1 MKGGEGD
8 FFIRHHFR
16 IEGVEGS
23 RIQVVKFLSL
33 EPWNPCLPADRL
45 EFSNL
50 FGLGRLNGT
59 MTQVRTRF
67 APSPTGDLHIGGART
82 ALFNWLLAR
91 QARGVF
97 ILRIEDTDVARSTQ
111 ESIQVILDA
120 MTWLGMDWDEGPFY
134 QTQRVSF
141 YREAAEKLLKEGKAY
156 RCYCTPEELE
166 TKREAALKAG
176 IKPKYDR
183 TCLHR
188 ARLGAKPRAQ
198 IPSAIRFL
206 SPDEGK
212 TVVEDLI
219 QGRVEFDNTE
229 LDDLIILR
237 SDGLP
242 TYNFSVVVDD
252 ATMGITHVIRGND
265 HLNNTPRQIQIYQG
279 LGYPIPQFGHVPMIL
294 GPDKKKL
301 SKRHGAQS
309 VMEYKKLGYL
319 PQAVVNYLVRLGWS
333 YGDQEEFT
341 REELIE
347 KFSLEAVGR
356 SAAAINPGK
365 LDWLNSQYIKKIE
378 LDDLVQRV
386 QPFIEAKGY
395 SNIDPDLLRKAIL
408 SFKERVKTLVE
419 MAELSEFYFCDE
431 IAYDE
436 KAAGKFLSQETMPIF
451 SQMIPSL
458 SKESVLGKEKA
469 HQLIEQLAETRG
481 EPLVKIAQPI
491 RVALTGRTVSPPI
504 DEVMEVLGKE
514 KVIKR
519 LERAIEY
526 IKKSEIRISKSETNQ
541 KSK

>member
-1 MKGGEGD
+1 
-8 FFIRHHFR
+8 
-16 IEGVEGS
+16 
-23 RIQVVKFLSL
+23 
-33 EPWNPCLPADRL
+33 
-45 EFSNL
+45 
-50 FGLGRLNGT
+50 
-59 MTQVRTRF
+59 MTKVRTRF

-91 QARGVF
+91 HARGVF

-120 MTWLGMDWDEGPFY
+120 MTWLGMNWDEGPFY
-134 QTQRVSF
+134 QTQRISL
-141 YREAAEKLLKEGKAY
+141 YQEAAEKLLKEGKAY

-166 TKREAALKAG
+166 AKREAALRAE

-188 ARLGAKPRAQ
+188 GVSYPDG
-198 IPSAIRFL
+198 PYAIRFL

-237 SDGLP
+237 SDRLP

-265 HLNNTPRQIQIYQG
+265 HLNNTPRQIQIYQA
-279 LGYPIPQFGHVPMIL
+279 LGYPIPQFGHVSMIL

-309 VMEYKKLGYL
+309 AMEYKKMGYL

-333 YGDQEEFT
+333 HGDQEEFT

-365 LDWLNSQYIKKIE
+365 LNWLNAQYIKKIE
-378 LDDLVQRV
+378 LDELVQRV
-386 QPFIEAKGY
+386 RPFIEAKGY
-395 SNIDPDLLRKAIL
+395 SITDLDRLRKVASSL
-408 SFKERVKTLVE
+408 RERVKTLVE
-419 MAELSEFYFCDE
+419 MADLSEFYFSEE

-436 KAAGKFLSQETMPIF
+436 KAAGKFLIRESVPILEEV
-451 SQMIPSL
+451 IVAL
-458 SKESVLGKEKA
+458 SKEGVLDKGSC
-469 HQLIEQLAETRG
+469 HRLIQQLAEVRG
-481 EPLVKIAQPI
+481 VPLVKIAQPI
-491 RVALTGRTVSPPI
+491 RVALTGKTVSPPI
-504 DEVMEVLGKE
+504 DEVMEALGKND
-514 KVIKR
+514 VIKR
-519 LERAIEY
+519 LQRATEKIGLG
-526 IKKSEIRISKSETNQ
+526 
-541 KSK
+541 

>member
-1 MKGGEGD
+1 MSE
-8 FFIRHHFR
+8 
-16 IEGVEGS
+16 
-23 RIQVVKFLSL
+23 
-33 EPWNPCLPADRL
+33 
-45 EFSNL
+45 
-50 FGLGRLNGT
+50 
-59 MTQVRTRF
+59 VRTRF

-91 QARGVF
+91 HSHGVF

-134 QTQRVSF
+134 QTQRMSF
-141 YREAAEKLLKEGKAY
+141 YQEAAEKLLREGRAY
-156 RCYCTPEELE
+156 RCYCTPEEVE
-166 TKREAALKAG
+166 IKREAALKAG

-188 ARLGAKPRAQ
+188 
-198 IPSAIRFL
+198 ISSPSERSSTIRFL
-206 SPDEGK
+206 SPDTGK
-212 TVVEDLI
+212 TIVEDLI

-265 HLNNTPRQIQIYQG
+265 HLNNTPRQIQIYQA
-279 LGYPIPQFGHVPMIL
+279 LGYPLPQFGHVSMIL

-309 VMEYKKLGYL
+309 VMEYQKLGYL

-333 YGDQEEFT
+333 FGDQEEFT

-365 LDWLNSQYIKKIE
+365 LDWLNAQYIKKIE
-378 LDDLVQRV
+378 LEELVQSVR
-386 QPFIEAKGY
+386 PFIETKGY
-395 SNIDPDLLRKAIL
+395 SNVDPDLLRKAVRSL
-408 SFKERVKTLVE
+408 RERAKTLVE
-419 MAELSEFYFCDE
+419 MADALEFYFCEE
-431 IAYDE
+431 ITYDE
-436 KAAGKFLSQETMPIF
+436 KAAGKFLNQETILMF
-451 SQMIPSL
+451 HQAVPSL
-458 SKESVLGKEKA
+458 LNEPVLEKEWVHG
-469 HQLIEQLAETRG
+469 LIQKLAKTRG

-504 DEVMEVLGKE
+504 DEVMEVLGKTE
-514 KVIKR
+514 VVKR
-519 LERAIEY
+519 LERAIKY
-526 IKKSEIRISKSETNQ
+526 IEKSR
-541 KSK
+541 

>member
-1 MKGGEGD
+1 MSK
-8 FFIRHHFR
+8 
-16 IEGVEGS
+16 
-23 RIQVVKFLSL
+23 
-33 EPWNPCLPADRL
+33 
-45 EFSNL
+45 
-50 FGLGRLNGT
+50 
-59 MTQVRTRF
+59 VRTRF

-91 QARGVF
+91 HSQGVF

-134 QTQRVSF
+134 QTERVSL

-156 RCYCTPEELE
+156 RCFCTPEELE
-166 TKREAALKAG
+166 TKREAAMKAG

-183 TCLHR
+183 ACLGR
-188 ARLGAKPRAQ
+188 TSFPSGR
-198 IPSAIRFL
+198 PSAIRFL
-206 SPDEGK
+206 SPEKGK

-265 HLNNTPRQIQIYQG
+265 HLNNTPRQIQIYQA
-279 LGYPIPQFGHVPMIL
+279 LGYPIPKFGHVPMIL

-309 VMEYKKLGYL
+309 VMEYKKMGYL
-319 PQAVVNYLVRLGWS
+319 PQAVTNYLVRLGWS
-333 YGDQEEFT
+333 YGDQEEFN

-378 LDDLVQRV
+378 LEELIQRV
-386 QPFIEAKGY
+386 RPFMEAKGY
-395 SNIDPDLLRKAIL
+395 SNLDPDRLRKAIL
-408 SFKERVKTLVE
+408 SLRERVKTLVE
-419 MAELSEFYFCDE
+419 MADHSEFYFSEE
-431 IAYDE
+431 IIYDE
-436 KAAGKFLSQETMPIF
+436 KAAGKFLNQET
-451 SQMIPSL
+451 IPMLNQVITSL
-458 SKESVLGKEKA
+458 SREPLLKKENV
-469 HQLIEQLAETRG
+469 HRLIQELSETRG
-481 EPLVKIAQPI
+481 EPLVKVAQPL

-504 DEVMEVLGKE
+504 DEVIEVLGKE
-514 KVIKR
+514 SVIKR
-519 LERAIEY
+519 LKRAIEY
-526 IKKSEIRISKSETNQ
+526 IEHKSPITKHQ
-541 KSK
+541 

>member
-1 MKGGEGD
+1 
-8 FFIRHHFR
+8 
-16 IEGVEGS
+16 
-23 RIQVVKFLSL
+23 
-33 EPWNPCLPADRL
+33 
-45 EFSNL
+45 
-50 FGLGRLNGT
+50 

-91 QARGVF
+91 HEQGVF

-120 MTWLGMDWDEGPFY
+120 MTWLGMDWDEGPYY
-134 QTQRVSF
+134 QTQRMSF
-141 YREAAEKLLKEGKAY
+141 YHEAVERLLREGKAY

-166 TKREAALKAG
+166 TKREAASKAG
-176 IKPKYDR
+176 LKPKYDR
-183 TCLHR
+183 TCLNR
-188 ARLGAKPRAQ
+188 KSFPLGS
-198 IPSAIRFL
+198 PSAVRFL

-219 QGRVEFDNTE
+219 QGRVEFDNSE

-237 SDGLP
+237 SDELP

-265 HLNNTPRQIQIYQG
+265 HLNNTPRQIQIYQA
-279 LGYPIPQFGHVPMIL
+279 LGYPIPNFGHVSMIL

-309 VMEYKKLGYL
+309 VMEYKKMGYL

-365 LDWLNSQYIKKIE
+365 LDWLNAQYIKKIE
-378 LDDLVQRV
+378 LDELIQSVL
-386 QPFIEAKGY
+386 PFIEAKGY
-395 SNIDPDLLRKAIL
+395 SNIHPDLLRKAVL
-408 SFKERVKTLVE
+408 SLRERVKTLKE
-419 MAELSEFYFCDE
+419 LADLSEFYFCEE

-436 KAAGKFLSQETMPIF
+436 KAAGKFLNQETLPMFNQAI
-451 SQMIPSL
+451 SSL
-458 SKESVLGKEKA
+458 LNESVLEKERV
-469 HQLIEQLAETRG
+469 HGLIQQLAETRG

-504 DEVMEVLGKE
+504 DEVMEVLGKAE
-514 KVIKR
+514 VVKR
-519 LERAIEY
+519 LQRAVEY
-526 IKKSEIRISKSETNQ
+526 IKGMNVK
-541 KSK
+541 

>member
-1 MKGGEGD
+1 MSE
-8 FFIRHHFR
+8 
-16 IEGVEGS
+16 
-23 RIQVVKFLSL
+23 
-33 EPWNPCLPADRL
+33 
-45 EFSNL
+45 
-50 FGLGRLNGT
+50 
-59 MTQVRTRF
+59 VRTRF

-91 QARGVF
+91 HCHGVF

-134 QTQRVSF
+134 QTERMSF
-141 YREAAEKLLKEGKAY
+141 YQEAAEKLLREGRAY

-166 TKREAALKAG
+166 IKREAALKAG

-188 ARLGAKPRAQ
+188 ISSPSERS
-198 IPSAIRFL
+198 SAIRFL
-206 SPDEGK
+206 SPDTGK
-212 TVVEDLI
+212 TIVEDLI

-265 HLNNTPRQIQIYQG
+265 HLNNTPRQIQIYQA
-279 LGYPIPQFGHVPMIL
+279 LGYPLPQFGHVSMIL

-309 VMEYKKLGYL
+309 VMEYQKLGYL

-365 LDWLNSQYIKKIE
+365 LDWLNAQYIKKIE
-378 LDDLVQRV
+378 LEELVQRV
-386 QPFIEAKGY
+386 RPFIETKGY
-395 SNIDPDLLRKAIL
+395 SNVNPDLLRKAVRSL
-408 SFKERVKTLVE
+408 RERVKTLVE
-419 MAELSEFYFCDE
+419 MADASEFYFCEE
-431 IAYDE
+431 ITYDE
-436 KAAGKFLSQETMPIF
+436 KAAGKFLHQETLPMLNQAIT
-451 SQMIPSL
+451 SL
-458 SKESVLGKEKA
+458 LAESVLEKERV
-469 HQLIEQLAETRG
+469 HRLIQQLAETRG
-481 EPLVKIAQPI
+481 EALVKIAQPI

-504 DEVMEVLGKE
+504 DEVTEVLGKIE
-514 KVIKR
+514 VIKR
-519 LERAIEY
+519 LHRAIEY
-526 IKKSEIRISKSETNQ
+526 IE

>member
-1 MKGGEGD
+1 
-8 FFIRHHFR
+8 
-16 IEGVEGS
+16 
-23 RIQVVKFLSL
+23 
-33 EPWNPCLPADRL
+33 
-45 EFSNL
+45 
-50 FGLGRLNGT
+50 
-59 MTQVRTRF
+59 MTKIRTRF

-82 ALFNWLLAR
+82 ALFNWL
-91 QARGVF
+91 QARHAQGAF

-134 QTQRVSF
+134 QTERISLYQ
-141 YREAAEKLLKEGKAY
+141 EAAEKLLNEGKAY
-156 RCYCTPEELE
+156 RCYCTPEELV

-183 TCLHR
+183 TCLER
-188 ARLGAKPRAQ
+188 KSSPPGKS
-198 IPSAIRFL
+198 SAIRFL
-206 SPDEGK
+206 SPEEGK

-219 QGRVEFDNTE
+219 QGRVEFDNSE

-252 ATMGITHVIRGND
+252 ATMGITHVVRGND
-265 HLNNTPRQIQIYQG
+265 HLNNTPRQIQIYQA
-279 LGYPIPQFGHVPMIL
+279 LGYPIPRFGHVPMIL

-309 VMEYKKLGYL
+309 VMEYQKMGYL

-347 KFSLEAVGR
+347 KFSLEAVGK

-365 LDWLNSQYIKKIE
+365 LDWLNAQYIKRIE
-378 LDDLVQRV
+378 LDELVQRA

-395 SNIDPDLLRKAIL
+395 LNIDPDRLRKALL
-408 SFKERVKTLVE
+408 SLRERVKTLVE
-419 MAELSEFYFCDE
+419 MADLSEFYFCEE
-431 IAYDE
+431 ITYDE
-436 KAAGKFLSQETMPIF
+436 KMAMKFLNQETLLMLNQIL
-451 SQMIPSL
+451 PSL
-458 SKESVLGKEKA
+458 SEESTLEKGNV
-469 HQLIEQLAETRG
+469 HRLIQQLAEMRG
-481 EPLVKIAQPI
+481 EPLVKIAQPL

-504 DEVMEVLGKE
+504 DEVVEVLGKE
-514 KVIKR
+514 EVIKR
-519 LERAIEY
+519 LNRAINY
-526 IKKSEIRISKSETNQ
+526 IKTK
-541 KSK
+541 

>member
-1 MKGGEGD
+1 
-8 FFIRHHFR
+8 
-16 IEGVEGS
+16 
-23 RIQVVKFLSL
+23 
-33 EPWNPCLPADRL
+33 
-45 EFSNL
+45 
-50 FGLGRLNGT
+50 
-59 MTQVRTRF
+59 MTRVRTRF

-82 ALFNWLLAR
+82 ALFNWLSAR
-91 QARGVF
+91 HEKGVF

-120 MTWLGMDWDEGPFY
+120 MTWLGMDWDEGPYY
-134 QTQRVSF
+134 QSQRIS
-141 YREAAEKLLKEGKAY
+141 YYQEAAEKLLKEGKAY

-183 TCLHR
+183 TCLNR
-188 ARLGAKPRAQ
+188 KSPPPGK
-198 IPSAIRFL
+198 PSAIRFL
-206 SPDEGK
+206 SPNEGK

-219 QGRVEFDNTE
+219 QGHVEFDNTE

-252 ATMGITHVIRGND
+252 TTMGITHVIRGND
-265 HLNNTPRQIQIYQG
+265 HLNNTPRQIQIYQA
-279 LGYPIPQFGHVPMIL
+279 LGYPIPKFGHVPMIL

-333 YGDQEEFT
+333 HGDQEEFT

-356 SAAAINPGK
+356 SAAAVNPGK

-378 LDDLVQRV
+378 LDELVQRV

-395 SNIDPDLLRKAIL
+395 SNIDPDLLRKTVL
-408 SFKERVKTLVE
+408 SLRERVKTLVE
-419 MAELSEFYFCDE
+419 MAELSEFYFREE
-431 IAYDE
+431 IVYDE
-436 KAAGKFLSQETMPIF
+436 KAAKKFLSKETVPMLKQVIT
-451 SQMIPSL
+451 SL
-458 SKESVLGKEKA
+458 SKESVLGKENV
-469 HQLIEQLAETRG
+469 HRLVQQLAETRA

-491 RVALTGRTVSPPI
+491 RVALTGRSVSPPI
-504 DEVMEVLGKE
+504 DEVMEVLGKK

-519 LERAIEY
+519 LDMAIAY
-526 IKKSEIRISKSETNQ
+526 IEKLHPLTPALSPPGRGEG
-541 KSK
+541 

>member
-1 MKGGEGD
+1 MAK
-8 FFIRHHFR
+8 
-16 IEGVEGS
+16 
-23 RIQVVKFLSL
+23 
-33 EPWNPCLPADRL
+33 
-45 EFSNL
+45 
-50 FGLGRLNGT
+50 
-59 MTQVRTRF
+59 VRTRF

-82 ALFNWLLAR
+82 ALFNWLLGR
-91 QARGVF
+91 HARGVF

-134 QTQRVSF
+134 QTQRMSF
-141 YREAAEKLLKEGKAY
+141 YQEAAEKLLSEGRAY

-183 TCLHR
+183 ACLDQKSFPPGR
-188 ARLGAKPRAQ
+188 PN
-198 IPSAIRFL
+198 AIRFL

-252 ATMGITHVIRGND
+252 ATMEITHVIRGND
-265 HLNNTPRQIQIYQG
+265 HLNNTPRQIQIYQA

-309 VMEYKKLGYL
+309 VMEYKKMGYL

-378 LDDLVQRV
+378 LEELVQRV
-386 QPFIEAKGY
+386 RPFIEAKGF
-395 SNIDPDLLRKAIL
+395 SNIDPSLLRKALL
-408 SFKERVKTLVE
+408 SLRERVKTLVE
-419 MAELSEFYFCDE
+419 MADLSEFYFSEE

-436 KAAGKFLSQETMPIF
+436 KAAGKFLNPETTP
-451 SQMIPSL
+451 MIEQVITFL
-458 SKESVLGKEKA
+458 SNESFLGKENA
-469 HQLIEQLAETRG
+469 HRLIQQLAETRG
-481 EPLVKIAQPI
+481 EPLVKIAQPV
-491 RVALTGRTVSPPI
+491 RVALTGRTASPPI
-504 DEVMEVLGKE
+504 DEVMEVLGKGE
-514 KVIKR
+514 VIKR
-519 LERAIEY
+519 LKKAIEY
-526 IKKSEIRISKSETNQ
+526 IEGHTGK
-541 KSK
+541 

>member
-1 MKGGEGD
+1 MTK
-8 FFIRHHFR
+8 
-16 IEGVEGS
+16 
-23 RIQVVKFLSL
+23 VK
-33 EPWNPCLPADRL
+33 
-45 EFSNL
+45 
-50 FGLGRLNGT
+50 
-59 MTQVRTRF
+59 TRF

-91 QARGVF
+91 HHQGTF

-134 QTQRVSF
+134 QTQRISL
-141 YREAAEKLLKEGKAY
+141 YQEAAEELLNKGKAY
-156 RCYCTPEELE
+156 RCSCTPEELE
-166 TKREAALKAG
+166 AKREKALKAG

-183 TCLHR
+183 TCL
-188 ARLGAKPRAQ
+188 GKKSFPPNKPF
-198 IPSAIRFL
+198 AIRFL
-206 SPDEGK
+206 SPDEGS

-219 QGRVEFDNTE
+219 QGRVEFDNSE

-265 HLNNTPRQIQIYQG
+265 HLNNTPRQLQIYKA
-279 LGYPIPQFGHVPMIL
+279 LGYPLPKFGHVSMIL

-309 VMEYKKLGYL
+309 VMEYQKMGYL

-365 LDWLNSQYIKKIE
+365 LDWLNSQYIKRIE
-378 LDDLVQRV
+378 VDELVERFR
-386 QPFIEAKGY
+386 PFIEGKRY
-395 SNIDPDLLRKAIL
+395 SITDPNLLRKAVL
-408 SFKERVKTLVE
+408 SLRERSKTLVE
-419 MAELSEFYFCDE
+419 MADLSGFYFCEE

-436 KAAGKFLSQETMPIF
+436 KAAGKFLIPDIVPVLE
-451 SQMIPSL
+451 QMIASL
-458 SKESVLGKEKA
+458 SKESNLDKSIG
-469 HQLIEQLAETRG
+469 HRFIQQLAEERG
-481 EPLVKIAQPI
+481 ESLVKIAQPI
-491 RVALTGRTVSPPI
+491 RVALTGKTASPPI

-514 KVIKR
+514 TVIKR
-519 LERAIEY
+519 LQKAIEY
-526 IKKSEIRISKSETNQ
+526 IKKSEIRISKSESNP

>member
-1 MKGGEGD
+1 MSK
-8 FFIRHHFR
+8 
-16 IEGVEGS
+16 
-23 RIQVVKFLSL
+23 
-33 EPWNPCLPADRL
+33 
-45 EFSNL
+45 
-50 FGLGRLNGT
+50 
-59 MTQVRTRF
+59 VRTRF

-82 ALFNWLLAR
+82 ALFSWLLAR
-91 QARGVF
+91 HAQGVF
-97 ILRIEDTDVARSTQ
+97 ILRIEDTDVARSTR

-134 QTQRVSF
+134 QTQRISF
-141 YREAAEKLLKEGKAY
+141 YQEAAEKLLKEGRAY

-188 ARLGAKPRAQ
+188 KSFPTGR
-198 IPSAIRFL
+198 PSAIRFL
-206 SPDEGK
+206 SPEEGK

-219 QGRVEFDNTE
+219 QGRVEFENTE

-252 ATMGITHVIRGND
+252 ATMGITHVVRGND
-265 HLNNTPRQIQIYQG
+265 HLNNTPRQIQIYQA
-279 LGYPIPQFGHVPMIL
+279 LGYPIPKFGHVPMIL

-309 VMEYKKLGYL
+309 VMEYQKMGYL

-333 YGDQEEFT
+333 FGDQEEFT

-347 KFSLEAVGR
+347 KFSLEAVGK

-365 LDWLNSQYIKKIE
+365 LDWLNAQYIKRIE
-378 LDDLVQRV
+378 LDELVQRV
-386 QPFIEAKGY
+386 QPFLEAKGY
-395 SNIDPDLLRKAIL
+395 SNIDPDLLGKALL
-408 SFKERVKTLVE
+408 SLRERVKTLVE
-419 MAELSEFYFCDE
+419 MAEVSEFYFREE

-436 KAAGKFLSQETMPIF
+436 KAAGKFLNRET
-451 SQMIPSL
+451 IPMLEQVITSL
-458 SKESVLGKEKA
+458 SKESILGKENV
-469 HQLIEQLAETRG
+469 HRLIQQLAETRG

-504 DEVMEVLGKE
+504 DEVMEVLGKG
-514 KVIKR
+514 KVIQR
-519 LERAIEY
+519 LEKAIEY
-526 IKKSEIRISKSETNQ
+526 ITKRNTLVL
-541 KSK
+541 

>member
-1 MKGGEGD
+1 
-8 FFIRHHFR
+8 
-16 IEGVEGS
+16 
-23 RIQVVKFLSL
+23 
-33 EPWNPCLPADRL
+33 
-45 EFSNL
+45 
-50 FGLGRLNGT
+50 
-59 MTQVRTRF
+59 MTVVRTRF

-91 QARGVF
+91 HERGIF

-120 MTWLGMDWDEGPFY
+120 MAWLGMDWDEGPFY
-134 QTQRVSF
+134 QTQRISSYQGV
-141 YREAAEKLLKEGKAY
+141 AEKLLREGKAY
-156 RCYCTPEELE
+156 RCYCTPEGLE

-183 TCLHR
+183 ACLHQTSSPHER
-188 ARLGAKPRAQ
+188 
-198 IPSAIRFL
+198 PSAIRFL

-265 HLNNTPRQIQIYQG
+265 HLNNTPRQIQIYQA
-279 LGYPIPQFGHVPMIL
+279 LGYPIPKFGHVPMIL

-309 VMEYKKLGYL
+309 VMEYKKMGYL

-341 REELIE
+341 REELVE
-347 KFSLEAVGR
+347 KFGLEAVGR

-365 LDWLNSQYIKKIE
+365 LDWLNSEYIKKIE
-378 LDDLVQRV
+378 LDELVQRV
-386 QPFIEAKGY
+386 WPFIEAKGY
-395 SNIDPDLLRKAIL
+395 SNRDPYLLRKAVL
-408 SFKERVKTLVE
+408 SLRERVKTLVE
-419 MAELSEFYFCDE
+419 MADLSEFYFREE

-436 KAAGKFLSQETMPIF
+436 KAAEKF
-451 SQMIPSL
+451 
-458 SKESVLGKEKA
+458 LGKEAVPMFNQVITSLLKESTLQRGNV
-469 HQLIEQLAETRG
+469 HQLIQQLAEMRG
-481 EPLVKIAQPI
+481 EPLVKIAQPL

-514 KVIKR
+514 RVIKR
-519 LERAIEY
+519 LDKAIEY
-526 IKKSEIRISKSETNQ
+526 IQKK
-541 KSK
+541 

>member
-1 MKGGEGD
+1 
-8 FFIRHHFR
+8 
-16 IEGVEGS
+16 
-23 RIQVVKFLSL
+23 
-33 EPWNPCLPADRL
+33 
-45 EFSNL
+45 
-50 FGLGRLNGT
+50 

-91 QARGVF
+91 HAQGVF

-134 QTQRVSF
+134 QTQRISS
-141 YREAAEKLLKEGKAY
+141 YQEAAEKLLKEGRAY
-156 RCYCTPEELE
+156 CCYCTPEELE

-188 ARLGAKPRAQ
+188 KSFPPG

-212 TVVEDLI
+212 TVVDDLI

-229 LDDLIILR
+229 LDDLIIQR

-265 HLNNTPRQIQIYQG
+265 HLNNTPRQIQIYQA

-333 YGDQEEFT
+333 HGDQEEFT

-378 LDDLVQRV
+378 LDELVQRA

-395 SNIDPDLLRKAIL
+395 SHIDPDRLRKAVL
-408 SFKERVKTLVE
+408 SFRERVKTLVE
-419 MAELSEFYFCDE
+419 MADLSEFYFREE

-436 KAAGKFLSQETMPIF
+436 KAVGKFLSQETLPIF
-451 SQMIPSL
+451 NRVITSL
-458 SKESVLGKEKA
+458 SKEAVLGKEKA
-469 HQLIEQLAETRG
+469 HQLIQELAETRG

-504 DEVMEVLGKE
+504 DEVMEVLGKKE
-514 KVIKR
+514 VIKR
-519 LERAIEY
+519 LEKAIR
-526 IKKSEIRISKSETNQ
+526 RIG
-541 KSK
+541 